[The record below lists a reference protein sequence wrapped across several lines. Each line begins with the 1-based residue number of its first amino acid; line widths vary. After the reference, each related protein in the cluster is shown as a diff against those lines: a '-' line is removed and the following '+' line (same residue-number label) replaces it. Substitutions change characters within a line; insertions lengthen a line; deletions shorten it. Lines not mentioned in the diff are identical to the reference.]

1 MEKSQQMRLV
11 DIYVLGPFMVWYA
24 VTSHTMPYWARIVLG
39 VSGVTTVTYN
49 LQNYLLRSGGN

>member
-1 MEKSQQMRLV
+1 MRLV

-24 VTSHTMPYWARIVLG
+24 VTSHTMPYWARILLG

-49 LQNYLLRSGGN
+49 FQNYLLRSGGN